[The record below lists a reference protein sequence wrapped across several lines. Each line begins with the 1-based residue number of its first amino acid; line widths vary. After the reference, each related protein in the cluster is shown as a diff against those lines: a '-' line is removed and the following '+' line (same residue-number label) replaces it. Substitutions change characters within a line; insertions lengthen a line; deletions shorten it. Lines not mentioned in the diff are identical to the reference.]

1 MSLVGHPLFVFLS
14 IIGLNTKKEAHF
26 ISEPLHVCFSVEH
39 IGLHSL
45 SVYQLFI
52 SFYSLHFLYL

>member
-1 MSLVGHPLFVFLS
+1 MSLSGHPLFVFLS

-39 IGLHSL
+39 IGLEPITYRLPVCRS
-45 SVYQLFI
+45 SQM
-52 SFYSLHFLYL
+52 S

>member
-26 ISEPLHVCFSVEH
+26 ISEPLHVCFYVEH
-39 IGLHSL
+39 IGLEPITFSL
-45 SVYQLFI
+45 PV
-52 SFYSLHFLYL
+52 